1 MESAIIYARQSFGM
15 EKDSTSIEVQI
26 EQCKAWAK
34 RNGVEVKAVFADH
47 NTSSEL
53 YPLCEEGI
61 KASEIDTA
69 FKHWLKEQKT
79 KGRKQYKE
87 ELGKAFDYIKA
98 HKPDGIIVYTRNRL
112 GRTADNSYLDRFFNS
127 FFIANHTSIVSVQDN
142 SVIDFNDKLM
152 GLLMQLKDS
161 LDYQGVAEKR
171 RASLESIAKRINSY
185 KVLSNAFAVRMVDGV
200 VTFDAREA
208 EAVKYVFNSVCN
220 GKAYSAILKGL
231 NTEFADCA
239 TGKQFYMSNVYHIM
253 DNLLYCGYSRNKAG
267 ELGRAINIPD
277 PLISFAQWQQVQE
290 IRNTKKQGSRKY
302 NFRGQQKRHFL
313 PLSGYLFCG
322 ECGRRMQFN
331 LDNGTCYHCHNEGG
345 HKNRIRLNGFKE
357 DYDFHR
363 SIQALFMVNAIESRK
378 KLEAYS
384 TISGKVDA
392 TKAEIARLETA
403 IRAKMRM
410 IETDEDFAL
419 LKPEI
424 DACKAELQEAKKRLY
439 VEEAEATADVEALQ
453 EKVAIDFATIMEGE
467 LMNEDD
473 YSRLLHET
481 IEKITIFEEK
491 INVAL
496 KDGRFFDLPRLVINR
511 YGSKAIPNATIFADT
526 TNETLDGICHYTI
539 VYGEGKQEKVLLED
553 DELTIL
559 LKY

>member
-1 MESAIIYARQSFGM
+1 MKTAVIYARQSFGV
-15 EKDSTSIEVQI
+15 EQDSVSIDVQI

-34 RNGVEVKAVFADH
+34 RNGVEVKGIYSDC

-53 YPLCEEGI
+53 YPLCNEGVE
-61 KASEIDTA
+61 ASRIDA
-69 FKHWLKEQKT
+69 GYQAWQKEQLT
-79 KGRKQYKE
+79 KGRKQFKE
-87 ELGKAFDYIKA
+87 GLGLAFDYIKA
-98 HKPDGIIVYTRNRL
+98 NKPDGIIVYTRNRL
-112 GRTADNSYLDRFFNS
+112 GRTAENSYLDRFFNS

-142 SVIDFNDKLM
+142 SVIDFSDKLM
-152 GLLMQLKDS
+152 SLLMQLKDS
-161 LDYQGVAEKR
+161 LDYQSVAEKR
-171 RASLESIAKRINSY
+171 RASLESIAKRINAY
-185 KVLSNAFAVRMVDGV
+185 KVLSNAFAVRMKDGI
-200 VTFDAREA
+200 VTFDERQA
-208 EAVKYVFNSVCN
+208 EAVKYVFNGVCN

-231 NTEFADCA
+231 NTEYLDCA
-239 TGKQFYMSNVYHIM
+239 DGKQFYMSNIYHIL
-253 DNLLYCGYSRNKAG
+253 DSLVYCGYARNKAG
-267 ELGRAINIPD
+267 EIARAINIPD

-313 PLSGYLFCG
+313 PLSGYLYCG
-322 ECGRRMQFN
+322 ECGRRMQMN
-331 LDNGTCYHCHNEGG
+331 LDNGICYHCKNEGG

-363 SIQALFMVNAIESRK
+363 SIQALFIINAIASRK

-424 DACKAELQEAKKRLY
+424 DACKTELQEAKKRLY

-453 EKVAIDFATIMEGE
+453 EKVAIDFHNIMEGE
-467 LMNEDD
+467 LMDEDD

-481 IEKITIFEEK
+481 IDKITVFEEK

-496 KDGRFFDLPRLVINR
+496 KDGRNFDLPRLTINH

-539 VYGEGKQEKVLLED
+539 VYGDGENEKTLLED
-553 DELTIL
+553 DNLTIF